1 MTTKYFGV
9 ATVLLAAC
17 VVSLHGASI
26 PDGQTVTLS
35 SSEAKQLERSAHTLA
50 EFTQLASYFEMQGK
64 EYSRKAAEE
73 KQEWERRSQNT
84 SGVNQKYPRPVDS
97 ARNLFEYF
105 TYKAAQAEGLA
116 AKYTLQ
122 AREGTHSN

>member
-64 EYSRKAAEE
+64 EYSEKGRGRKAGMGAPEPKHFGRQSE
-73 KQEWERRSQNT
+73 VSPT
-84 SGVNQKYPRPVDS
+84 G
-97 ARNLFEYF
+97 
-105 TYKAAQAEGLA
+105 
-116 AKYTLQ
+116 
-122 AREGTHSN
+122 